1 MERLLIDEGPT
12 PMERTRLVEGWRPD
26 LFRDA
31 LPAAEVLVTA
41 QRDDGAG
48 PLYEVERHSV
58 RLLPEGLT
66 FATERFPKLQP
77 EAGSDERLANVLMQ
91 MLRALNTH
99 RRGEDYEVID
109 GRVVVLSPTG
119 EPQPTRRFSDG
130 LHQALEAKEGVEI
143 RPEREILDR
152 ITIRELFRRF
162 ERLSG
167 LAESAA

>member
-1 MERLLIDEGPT
+1 M
-12 PMERTRLVEGWRPD
+12 
-26 LFRDA
+26 
-31 LPAAEVLVTA
+31 
-41 QRDDGAG
+41 
-48 PLYEVERHSV
+48 

-119 EPQPTRRFSDG
+119 ETQPTRRFSDG

-143 RPEREILDR
+143 RPEREILDS